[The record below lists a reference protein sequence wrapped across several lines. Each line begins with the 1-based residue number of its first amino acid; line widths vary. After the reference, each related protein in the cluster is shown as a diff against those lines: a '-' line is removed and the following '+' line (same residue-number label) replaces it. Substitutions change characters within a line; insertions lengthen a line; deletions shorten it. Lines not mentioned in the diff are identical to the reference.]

1 LVATIAAL
9 ESIVKGTAAT
19 TYANFSGN
27 KKLAI
32 PRFVMSALSIAAAT
46 TAEGSPA
53 ASSAASAP
61 ALAAAS

>member
-1 LVATIAAL
+1 M
-9 ESIVKGTAAT
+9 KGTAAT